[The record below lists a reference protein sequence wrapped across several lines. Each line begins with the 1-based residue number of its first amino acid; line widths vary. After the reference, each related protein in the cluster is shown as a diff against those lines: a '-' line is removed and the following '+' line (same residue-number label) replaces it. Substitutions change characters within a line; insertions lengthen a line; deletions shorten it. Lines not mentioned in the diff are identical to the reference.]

1 MYCMI
6 PRQAAE
12 TVRRLS
18 KGFPVVAITGPRQS
32 GKTTLARHVF
42 PGKPYVSLEYP
53 DTRVFAQSDPRAFL
67 EGYPDGAVLDEVQ
80 RCPELF
86 SYLQGTVDEDGR
98 MGLFVLTGSQQ
109 FDLRAGITQSL
120 AGRVGMVQLLP
131 FSQGELATAGIAP
144 DDPETAI
151 YNGCYP
157 PIYDREIAPLDWQAG
172 YVATYLERDLHQLIQ
187 VRDLNAFQLFVRM
200 CAARTGQL
208 LNLSSLAADCGI
220 THNTAR
226 AWLSVLEASYL
237 VFLLPPHFRN
247 FNKRLTKTPKL
258 YFYDTG
264 LACWLLG
271 IRDKGQLTTHAMR
284 GALFETW
291 VIAELVKGRFNR
303 GLPSNLYFWRDST
316 GNEIDVLADQGDCLA
331 PIEVKAGKTI
341 AADYFAGLRRWRTL
355 AGIVAGK
362 AALVYA
368 GKEQQRRDDVT
379 VIPWRKIA
387 ELAATL

>member
-1 MYCMI
+1 MI

-12 TVRRLS
+12 TIIRLS
-18 KGFPVVAITGPRQS
+18 QGFPVVAITGPRQS
-32 GKTTLARHVF
+32 GKTTLARGSF

-53 DTRVFAQSDPRAFL
+53 DTREFAESDPRAFL
-67 EGYPDGAVLDEVQ
+67 AAYPDGAVLDEVQ
-80 RCPELF
+80 RCPDLF
-86 SYLQGTVDEDGR
+86 SYLQGIVDGDRR

-109 FDLRAGITQSL
+109 FGLRSQITQSL

-131 FSQGELATAGIAP
+131 FSHGELEAVGMAPDEPEAAMYNGYYPPLYDRGIAP
-144 DDPETAI
+144 A
-151 YNGCYP
+151 
-157 PIYDREIAPLDWQAG
+157 DWQAS

-187 VRDLNAFQLFVRM
+187 VRDLKAFQLFLRM

-220 THNTAR
+220 THNTAK
-226 AWLSVLEASYL
+226 AWLSVLEASYI

-264 LACWLLG
+264 LVCWLLG
-271 IRDKGQLTTHAMR
+271 IKDQSQLVTHSMR

-303 GLPSNLYFWRDST
+303 GLASNFYFWRDSS
-316 GNEIDVLADQGDCLA
+316 GSEIDILVDQGELLS
-331 PIEVKAGKTI
+331 PIEVKAGRTI
-341 AADYFAGLRRWRTL
+341 AVDFFATLRKWLAL
-355 AGIVAGK
+355 AGSAAGTPT
-362 AALVYA
+362 LVYA
-368 GKEQQRRDDVT
+368 GRERQERNDVA
-379 VIPWRKIA
+379 VLPWQDVAK
-387 ELAATL
+387 LAVVL